1 MQPVEGSAKEDD
13 DGKSKLRKPPVTES
27 KAFFE
32 VSKTELSSMVVL
44 GI

>member
-1 MQPVEGSAKEDD
+1 MQPMEGSAREDD
-13 DGKSKLRKPPVTES
+13 DGKSELGKPPVTES

-32 VSKTELSSMVVL
+32 VSKTELSSVVVL